1 MESEESLNSVI
12 IIASLV
18 ILLFGF
24 FQIGVAFFY
33 HKYYINS
40 KRLDAEKSFR
50 EKLDLERNERAR
62 IANDLH
68 DGLQNDFVAIKNYV
82 NLLVC
87 DEQNM
92 KKLSYFNKLEQ
103 SIDLANKNIKNISY
117 SLMPTKFK
125 SIGLINIVSDRLNEL
140 SNGSNTYFEL
150 EYDNEE
156 ISVDENTAYQL
167 YRIIQEITNNLIKH
181 SKAKYCKVSILE
193 NKKKIKLIFED
204 DGENFNYKLAL
215 NNSSGK
221 GLLSIKERLKTLNA
235 TLVQNEM
242 ENVNILKIIIR
253 L

>member
-1 MESEESLNSVI
+1 MESEESLNTVI

-18 ILLFGF
+18 ILLFGI
-24 FQIGVAFFY
+24 FQIGIAFFY

-82 NLLVC
+82 NLLAC

-92 KKLSYFNKLEQ
+92 KKMGYFNKLEQ

-117 SLMPTKFK
+117 SLMPSKFK
-125 SIGLINIVSDRLNEL
+125 SIGLVNIVSERLNEL

-150 EYDNEE
+150 DYDNEE
-156 ISVDENTAYQL
+156 ISIDENTAYQL

-181 SKAKYCKVSILE
+181 SKAKHCKVSILE

-242 ENVNILKIIIR
+242 ENVNILKITIK

>member
-12 IIASLV
+12 IIVSLV

>member
-1 MESEESLNSVI
+1 MESQESLNNVI

-18 ILLFGF
+18 IFLFGF
-24 FQIGVAFFY
+24 FQIAVALFY

-50 EKLDLERNERAR
+50 EKLDLEKNERAR

-82 NLLVC
+82 SLLAS
-87 DEQNM
+87 EEENQE
-92 KKLSYFNKLEQ
+92 KITYFNKLEA

-117 SLMPTKFK
+117 SLIPTKLNAT
-125 SIGLINIVSDRLNEL
+125 GLINVVSERLNEL

-150 EYDNEE
+150 EYDEE
-156 ISVDENTAYQL
+156 KLSIDDNTAYQL

-181 SKAKYCKVSILE
+181 SKANYCKISILE
-193 NKKKIKLIFED
+193 TSKKIKLIFED
-204 DGENFNYKLAL
+204 NGEHFNYEAAL

-221 GLLSIKERLKTLNA
+221 GLLSINERLKTLNA
-235 TLVQNEM
+235 TLKQKQLD
-242 ENVNILKIIIR
+242 NVNILKITIK